1 MKQENLKPTKHIIDL
16 ALDINKFIHQDNEE
30 N

>member
-16 ALDINKFIHQDNEE
+16 ALDINKFIQANEE